1 MQFLSSTFKHLNVKT
16 KISKFVEPCAPK
28 FTTGNTLF
36 KEVDRFYGNVRIINS
51 TDIDQYDIQINSYGS
66 NSYNEKNS
74 SKSNKLLSEVRKLRS
89 NIYRKTQIIWTQ
101 LIQKTQEI

>member
-1 MQFLSSTFKHLNVKT
+1 MQFLSATFKHLNVKT
-16 KISKFVEPCAPK
+16 KISRFVEPCAPR

-36 KEVDRFYGNVRIINS
+36 KEVDRFYGNVRMS
-51 TDIDQYDIQINSYGS
+51 DTQLNSYGS

-89 NIYRKTQIIWTQ
+89 NFYRKTQIIWTQ